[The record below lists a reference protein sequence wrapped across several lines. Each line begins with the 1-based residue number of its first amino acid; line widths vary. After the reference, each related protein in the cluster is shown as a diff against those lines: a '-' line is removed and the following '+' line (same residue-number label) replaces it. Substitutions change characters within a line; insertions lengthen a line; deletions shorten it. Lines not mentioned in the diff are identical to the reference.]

1 MQFDIFKMIEIL
13 KDKKYF
19 IITVTTLG
27 TLLGLF
33 SSINLSN
40 IYTSK
45 AILVANNQSKTS
57 AVSSQLSGFA
67 SLAGVSLPADQS
79 NKADNAI
86 EIMKSLSFFE
96 SYIYKNDFF
105 YPLMAAKDWDKSA
118 DKLIIDNKIFDQ
130 KTKKWVSKSPNNI
143 NGKPSTQEA
152 HQFFLDNFAISKRKG
167 TNIIEISIKHFSPN
181 VAKNFLDQI
190 IIDINETIRERDIQD
205 SRRSLE
211 FLEVEIQK
219 TQLKEIKEQLS
230 SLVQSQVQTIML
242 ANQNP
247 EYVFKILSGP
257 VAPEKK
263 SGPQRLMIVLLCF
276 LLSII
281 ISMILVIATYLIKN
295 VSTR

>member
-96 SYIYKNDFF
+96 SYIYH
-105 YPLMAAKDWDKSA
+105 LE
-118 DKLIIDNKIFDQ
+118 
-130 KTKKWVSKSPNNI
+130 I
-143 NGKPSTQEA
+143 N
-152 HQFFLDNFAISKRKG
+152 R
-167 TNIIEISIKHFSPN
+167 
-181 VAKNFLDQI
+181 
-190 IIDINETIRERDIQD
+190 
-205 SRRSLE
+205 
-211 FLEVEIQK
+211 
-219 TQLKEIKEQLS
+219 
-230 SLVQSQVQTIML
+230 
-242 ANQNP
+242 
-247 EYVFKILSGP
+247 
-257 VAPEKK
+257 
-263 SGPQRLMIVLLCF
+263 
-276 LLSII
+276 
-281 ISMILVIATYLIKN
+281 
-295 VSTR
+295 